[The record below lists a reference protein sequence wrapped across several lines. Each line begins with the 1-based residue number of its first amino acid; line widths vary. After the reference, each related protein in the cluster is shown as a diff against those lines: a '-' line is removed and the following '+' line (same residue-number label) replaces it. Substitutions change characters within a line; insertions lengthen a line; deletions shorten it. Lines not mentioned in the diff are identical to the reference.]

1 MRGNRPGGRNRQEQA
16 QLITIYWRDIP
27 AQVTARAG
35 RRKSSVQL
43 ADRFQIAIDRAAVVA
58 GKHTTDEYLGEWRRQ
73 TAPCAG
79 ELSEAAAA
87 AAAALEQAYPAE
99 RLRRLAS
106 NGGREDR
113 EEARA

>member
-1 MRGNRPGGRNRQEQA
+1 MRGNRPGGRSRDERA

-58 GKHTTDEYLGEWRRQ
+58 GKHTTDDYLEEWRRE
-73 TAPCAG
+73 TTPCAG
-79 ELSEAAAA
+79 DLSEAAAA
-87 AAAALEQAYPAE
+87 AAAALEEAYPSE
-99 RLRRLAS
+99 RLRRLAA